1 LSDLL
6 LKGLISKEKKT
17 TVICRRPS
25 LVSNAETPSLFS
37 LVNHRSVDFRLQ
49 DDGLQR
55 VREMNVEKDGVI
67 QSMGMENR
75 SIREEI
81 LGNDDLLEKKEK
93 EFQWLNKRLRRYTHF
108 VKRQKSAA

>member
-1 LSDLL
+1 
-6 LKGLISKEKKT
+6 
-17 TVICRRPS
+17 
-25 LVSNAETPSLFS
+25 
-37 LVNHRSVDFRLQ
+37 
-49 DDGLQR
+49 
-55 VREMNVEKDGVI
+55 MNVEKDGVI

-81 LGNDDLLEKKEK
+81 LGNDDLLEKKDNDDLLEKKEK